1 MHNIIVWLLHT
12 QFHAHHQE
20 SSFPPSLC
28 SAVYLAWRL
37 LCPTKYGYT
46 HPLWAVIWS
55 IIFHSFTLSLCPSLG
70 QRWVSWG
77 QHRLVSCFL
86 IYLTTVCLFIG
97 ELHPFT
103 FRLIVD
109 KWRFS
114 SAIYLLF
121 SGCYVSPLFLSF
133 FFNFIL
139 FLNFT

>member
-55 IIFHSFTLSLCPSLG
+55 IIFHSFTLSLCLSLEL
-70 QRWVSWG
+70 RWVSRKQDNVESW
-77 QHRLVSCFL
+77 FL
-86 IYLTTVCLFIG
+86 IHLCLLTGEFNTFIFKMIIDRWGVSTAILSFVFWLFNISIFP
-97 ELHPFT
+97 LYFC
-103 FRLIVD
+103 
-109 KWRFS
+109 
-114 SAIYLLF
+114 LLF
-121 SGCYVSPLFLSF
+121 
-133 FFNFIL
+133 
-139 FLNFT
+139 